1 MIMQFVQMQ
10 KPTEYY
16 EKVEDV
22 PYKIT
27 GYTPDQT
34 EIREKGGFTCSPL
47 LDNQPMF
54 EGFLSPMLDGG
65 MLRYE
70 TQEVYDLMFD

>member
-1 MIMQFVQMQ
+1 MKLQFVSMG
-10 KPTEYY
+10 KAEIFD
-16 EKVEDV
+16 KVEDV

-27 GYTPDQT
+27 GYTEDLS
-34 EIREKGGFTCSPL
+34 EIRAKGGFCHNPI